1 MKKILSLLVIFV
13 FFGCNYTSVHKNQ
26 QKQDVFINII
36 NTKGDFEI
44 NNYLKNDFKI
54 YNDINSK
61 NIYEISFV
69 TNYQKIVLAKDA
81 KGKATDYKLDLSVE
95 FNIISQKN
103 KKIIFNE
110 SFKIKND
117 SENFEQTSYEK
128 EVKRNFSKIM
138 TEKLITFLLK

>member
-1 MKKILSLLVIFV
+1 MKKILSLLVIFI

-44 NNYLKNDFKI
+44 NNYLNNDFKI
-54 YNDINSK
+54 YNNINSK
-61 NIYEISFV
+61 NIYEISFE
-69 TNYQKIVLAKDA
+69 TNYQKIILAKDA
-81 KGKATDYKLDLSVE
+81 KGKATDFKLNLSVE

-103 KKIIFNE
+103 RKIVFNE

-117 SENFEQTSYEK
+117 SENFEQSSYEK
-128 EVKRNFSKIM
+128 EIKRNFSKIM
-138 TEKLITFLLK
+138 SEKLITFLLK